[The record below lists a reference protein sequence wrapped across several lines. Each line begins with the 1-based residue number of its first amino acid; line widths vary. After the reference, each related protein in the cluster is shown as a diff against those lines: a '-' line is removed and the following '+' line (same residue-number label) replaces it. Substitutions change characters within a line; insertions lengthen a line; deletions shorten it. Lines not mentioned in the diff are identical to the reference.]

1 MDYFKKGPP
10 KDFFDI
16 EKRLGR
22 MMRNMSLIRMSPLG
36 KNGWFPAADIYESDQ
51 ELVVCMDVSGT
62 DPQSLSVIA
71 EENALTVT
79 GERQI
84 MVDANIKSI
93 HQLEIERGVFKR
105 TLTLPSA
112 IDVSATTSTS
122 KNGFLIVHLP
132 KQKKKGKIEIAVY

>member
-1 MDYFKKGPP
+1 MEHYKNGAP

-51 ELVVCMDVSGT
+51 ELVAYIDVSGS

-71 EENALTVT
+71 EENALTVS
-79 GERQI
+79 GER
-84 MVDANIKSI
+84 NIAIESNVKSI
-93 HQLEIERGVFKR
+93 HQLEIERGIFKR
-105 TLTLPSA
+105 TLTLPSP
-112 IDVSATTSTS
+112 IDVSATTSTC
-122 KNGFLIVHLP
+122 KNGFLIVRLP
-132 KQKKKGKIEIAVY
+132 KQVKKGKIEIAVY